1 MNAPLKIGVVGP
13 CAAGK
18 TTLIAGLKARG
29 FAARHI
35 AQEHSYVPAMWQRL
49 VDPDV
54 LIFLDVSY
62 ELSVTRRCLDWTLD
76 EYDIQ
81 QRRLQHARQHADLYL
96 CTDELTST
104 QVLDRVLLFLQGA
117 KKSAGY

>member
-1 MNAPLKIGVVGP
+1 MNREIKVGVVGP

-18 TTLIAGLKARG
+18 TTLIAGLKERG
-29 FAARHI
+29 YHARHI
-35 AQEHSYVPAMWQRL
+35 AQEHSYVPAMWQRM

-62 ELSVTRRCLDWTLD
+62 ELSIERRQLNWTRA
-76 EYDIQ
+76 EYSEQ

-96 CTDELTST
+96 CTDDLTPAQVKEL
-104 QVLDRVLLFLQGA
+104 VLNYLQES
-117 KKSAGY
+117 K